1 MARHHLSHAEE
12 VKGGHD
18 SHGHPD
24 HHKKHA
30 VHHHKEMM
38 KHIKE
43 LHKHAKKGHK
53 KHA

>member
-1 MARHHLSHAEE
+1 MAKHHLTHAEE

-18 SHGHPD
+18 SHMNVD

-30 VHHHKEMM
+30 MHHHKEMM

-43 LHKHAKKGHK
+43 LHKHAKKAHK
-53 KHA
+53 HK